1 MRDGEREGGRI
12 VGYARISTT
21 EQKMDMQEDALS
33 SIGAEVIFRDQASG
47 ARDDRPGLTACLA
60 SLREGDTL
68 AVWKLDRLGRSLP
81 HLVQV
86 VAELRE
92 RGVHLRSITESI
104 DTSTAHGRLLFGLFG
119 TLAEFERDLIRERIA
134 AGRKAAV
141 ARGTRFGP
149 RPKMTESK
157 VDLARREMAAGRGI
171 KEVARDLGV
180 SRSTLYAAI
189 AAAEE
194 AAAREAA
201 IPHERRSKGRPR
213 KAA

>member
-1 MRDGEREGGRI
+1 M
-12 VGYARISTT
+12 
-21 EQKMDMQEDALS
+21 
-33 SIGAEVIFRDQASG
+33 
-47 ARDDRPGLTACLA
+47 
-60 SLREGDTL
+60 

-119 TLAEFERDLIRERIA
+119 TLAEFERELIRERIA

-149 RPKMTESK
+149 RPKMTASK
-157 VDLARREMAAGRGI
+157 VDLARREVAAGRGI

-180 SRSTLYAAI
+180 SRSTLYAAM

-194 AAAREAA
+194 EAARAA
-201 IPHERRSKGRPR
+201 SVEYVAKGRGRPR
-213 KAA
+213 SMKG